1 MARDVQGNLL
11 AGADSVTAAGFD
23 TALESFCLYRGDPV
37 AAIDAAIAASPRC
50 GMAHLLKAWLYA
62 LATEPAAAQ
71 AAQGFVATARD
82 CGGGPREAAHAQ
94 ALGQVLAGDWR
105 AGGITLERWQADA
118 PHDLLALLA
127 GHLIDFFI
135 ADARSLRDRV
145 GRVLPLWQG
154 VPGAPWV
161 MGMGAFG
168 LEEAGDYA
176 RAEAMGRAALA
187 ADPRDSWAHHAVA
200 HVMEM
205 MGRPEDGVGWMTAR
219 QAHWAGADNFLKVH
233 NWWHLAL
240 CHLELDDVPGALAL
254 YDGPVRSGGAGVAM
268 ALLDAS
274 ALLWRIDLSGADV
287 GTRWDELS
295 LKWETHEA
303 PGFYAF
309 NDLHAAMAH
318 LGAGRFDRAERLLQ
332 GAGGQSEA
340 AGWMRRHGLPLI
352 EGFMAFRRGD
362 FDRAVDRLM
371 TARHI
376 SGAFGGSHAQRDVID
391 WTLTEAALR
400 GGMTGVAQ
408 ALSRER
414 LALRPHS
421 PVNLGFLRRAASS

>member
-1 MARDVQGNLL
+1 
-11 AGADSVTAAGFD
+11 
-23 TALESFCLYRGDPV
+23 
-37 AAIDAAIAASPRC
+37 
-50 GMAHLLKAWLYA
+50 
-62 LATEPAAAQ
+62 
-71 AAQGFVATARD
+71 
-82 CGGGPREAAHAQ
+82 
-94 ALGQVLAGDWR
+94 
-105 AGGITLERWQADA
+105 
-118 PHDLLALLA
+118 
-127 GHLIDFFI
+127 
-135 ADARSLRDRV
+135 
-145 GRVLPLWQG
+145 
-154 VPGAPWV
+154 
-161 MGMGAFG
+161 
-168 LEEAGDYA
+168 
-176 RAEAMGRAALA
+176 
-187 ADPRDSWAHHAVA
+187 
-200 HVMEM
+200 
-205 MGRPEDGVGWMTAR
+205 
-219 QAHWAGADNFLKVH
+219 
-233 NWWHLAL
+233 
-240 CHLELDDVPGALAL
+240 VPGALAL

-340 AGWMRRHGLPLI
+340 AGWMRRYGLPLI
-352 EGFMAFRRGD
+352 EGFMAFRRGE